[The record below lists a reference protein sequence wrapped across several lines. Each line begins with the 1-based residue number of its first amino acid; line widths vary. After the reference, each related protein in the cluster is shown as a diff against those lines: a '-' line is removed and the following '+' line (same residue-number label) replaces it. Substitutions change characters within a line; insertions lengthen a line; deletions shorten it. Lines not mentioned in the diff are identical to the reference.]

1 MEINI
6 IETDHKQIENYIA
19 GHSSNGHEL
28 FGPIPHE
35 DGYIFRVYAPN
46 ADQMFIKG
54 DFTNWENHE
63 MSKNPEYGYFYT
75 FSKAKI
81 GDFYKLVV
89 VKDGNWVEHTDP
101 FARAMDYEGDF
112 ASLIVDE
119 NYNFTDDNF
128 IKNRSKNFDKP
139 MNIYEIHIGSW
150 LRYGKNV
157 NFLDIVDKLIA
168 HIKEMNYTHVEIMP
182 VTEYPFYPSWGYQS
196 TGFFATSSRYGR
208 PEDFKKFVDLMHQN
222 DIGVI
227 LDVVAVHFANDY
239 YGLKTFDG
247 THLYESPYEGLTYSE
262 WGSINFDYS
271 KGHVRSFM
279 KSSFS
284 YWIENFHL
292 DGIRVDAV
300 SYMIYY
306 NGNENRGVH
315 KDNIN
320 FISDLNKTLA
330 TNYPDVML
338 IAEDSSSY
346 PLVTN
351 KNSNDGLGFDYKWD
365 MGWMNDTIKYFE
377 VDSYNRSMYHNKI
390 TFSMFYFYNE
400 RYLLPLSHDEV
411 VHLKKPMI
419 NKMNG
424 SYEDKFKQLKLLNTY
439 QMTHPGKKL
448 NFMGNEIA
456 TFDEWNENE
465 SINWD
470 IKNYPVHDDFN
481 RYIKDLNYIYK
492 SNPAFFAGDY
502 DEEGFKWIVVD
513 DAKTSVFAYERIAD
527 NSRFLVVLNMAN
539 VYHKAYEFTFDEDLI
554 FIEKLNTFASAYGG
568 AREENREMEIRKGE
582 VLKLELW
589 EYEAAV
595 FEIREKNE
603 KTN

>member
-6 IETDHKQIENYIA
+6 IETDHEQIKNYIN
-19 GHSSNGHEL
+19 GHASNGHEL
-28 FGPIPHE
+28 FGPIAYQ

-46 ADQMFIKG
+46 ADQLFIKG
-54 DFTNWENHE
+54 DFTNWQNHE
-63 MSKNPEYGYFYT
+63 MSRNPQYGYFYT
-75 FSKAKI
+75 FLKAKV
-81 GDFYKLVV
+81 GDYYKLIV

-119 NYNFTDDNF
+119 HYKFDDDNF
-128 IKNRSKNFDKP
+128 IKNRTKNFDKA

-150 LRYGKNV
+150 LRYGKDF

-182 VTEYPFYPSWGYQS
+182 VTEYPYYPSWGYQS

-208 PEDFKKFVDLMHQN
+208 PEDFKKFIDLMHQN
-222 DIGVI
+222 GIGVI

-247 THLYESPYEGLTYSE
+247 THLYESAYEGLTYSE

-284 YWIENFHL
+284 YWIEKFHL

-330 TNYPDVML
+330 KKYPDVML

-351 KNSNDGLGFDYKWD
+351 KNSNEGLGFDYKWD

-390 TFSMFYFYNE
+390 TFSMFYFYDE

-424 SYEDKFKQLKLLNTY
+424 SYEDKFKQLKLINTY

-470 IKNYPVHDDFN
+470 IKNYPIHDDFN
-481 RYIKDLNYIYK
+481 RYIKDLNYLYK
-492 SNPAFFAGDY
+492 NYSAFFARDY
-502 DEEGFKWIVVD
+502 DENGFKWLVVD

-527 NSRFLVVLNMAN
+527 DSRFLIVLNMAN
-539 VYHKAYEFTFDEDLI
+539 VYHKAYEFVFDEDLI
-554 FIEKLNTFASAYGG
+554 FIEKINSFASTYGG
-568 AREENREMEIRKGE
+568 AREAYREIEIRKGE

-595 FEIREKNE
+595 FEIRKKNE

>member
-284 YWIENFHL
+284 YWIEKFHL

-330 TNYPDVML
+330 TNYPDVMV

-390 TFSMFYFYNE
+390 TFSMYYFYNE

-470 IKNYPVHDDFN
+470 IKNYPVHDDFS

-492 SNPAFFAGDY
+492 NNPAFFAGDY

-539 VYHKAYEFTFDEDLI
+539 VYHKAYEFAFDEDLI
-554 FIEKLNTFASAYGG
+554 FIEKLNSFASAYGG
-568 AREENREMEIRKGE
+568 AREEYREIKIRKGE